1 MGYFNIKLND
11 FYTAQF
17 KQLKIILK
25 CQTND
30 AVVEHLITIALNHF
44 QQKLFKSPKQPN
56 QNNKTSKTEEK
67 QSQ

>member
-11 FYTAQF
+11 FYTEKF
-17 KQLKIILK
+17 TELKIILK

-30 AVVEHLITIALNHF
+30 DVVEHLIIIASNHF

-56 QNNKTSKTEEK
+56 QNNKILKTEEK
-67 QSQ
+67 